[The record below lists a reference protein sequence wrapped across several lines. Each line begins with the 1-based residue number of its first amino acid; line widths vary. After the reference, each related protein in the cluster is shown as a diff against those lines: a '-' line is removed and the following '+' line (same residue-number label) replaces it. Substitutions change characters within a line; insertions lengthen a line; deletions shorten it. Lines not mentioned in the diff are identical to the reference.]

1 MILFAISFGFF
12 FNIQAVEKGEMSV
25 IEILKNN
32 PLSESLLHEVHT
44 TVSLDFE
51 MEMLGKEKMDD
62 VMKLQDI
69 VYDHV
74 ENKETY
80 HPNTIEENYDILDVG
95 GHILGV
101 YFKNQLV
108 AFRIIDTPGLGDRN
122 LGKDLNFSEEDL
134 WKVSIF
140 DSTVVHPDFRGH
152 GLQFKTLQKSKEI
165 LLQQG
170 YQHGLA
176 TISPNNLY
184 SVRNLIK
191 AGFVIKEVK
200 KKYGAIADE
209 IDGKLRY
216 ILWMDLRQKARR
228 QYQHVVQLENREIE
242 KQKLFLNNGYE
253 GFKIVSHGQID
264 NFIIA
269 YGRV

>member
-1 MILFAISFGFF
+1 ML
-12 FNIQAVEKGEMSV
+12 
-25 IEILKNN
+25 EILKTNQ
-32 PLSESLLHEVHT
+32 LAESLLHEVHT
-44 TVSLDFE
+44 TASLAFH
-51 MEMLGKEKMDD
+51 MEMLGKEKMNE

-69 VYDHV
+69 VYDYV

-80 HPNTIEENYDILDVG
+80 HPNTLEENYDILDAG

-101 YFKNQLV
+101 YFKSQLV

-122 LGKDLNFSEEDL
+122 LGKDLNFSEEEL

-152 GLQFKTLQKSKEI
+152 GLQFKTLMRSKEI

-216 ILWMDLRQKARR
+216 ILWMDLRQKAGK
-228 QYQHVVQLENREIE
+228 QYQHVVRLGNREVE

-253 GFKIVSHGQID
+253 GFKIVSHEQID
-264 NFIIA
+264 NFTIA